1 MKLSALASNAFGA
14 PSVTG
19 NRHVD
24 MSLDVG
30 LVAAKI
36 FAMADI
42 VFPTMPGYRMPD
54 FKDFGPLAKVANAS
68 GETRLRAAT
77 ELAGYRADISDA
89 VLRGSLCTG
98 ASAAELVAI
107 ATGLVRNAAAAPLIA
122 ATPAGPLGA
131 GAYVASLVSMALND
145 AFGVLQ
151 QLEKDLGMLAAGLNE
166 ATAAAA
172 ARVMPGPGALGDAA
186 QQELQR
192 LAAALPE
199 PAQKVVAASLPS
211 APTPAATVPA
221 PAPPE
226 VAPAAAPPPE
236 PTPSPAQEGSSIG
249 AAAVEA
255 AKSQLG
261 TPYVWSGAAPG
272 GFDCS
277 GLTSWAYQQAGLDI
291 PRVAADQ
298 TVGRQV
304 SYEELQPGDLV
315 LWSGHAAMY
324 AGDGMMIEAGDPV
337 QMNPVRTENIG
348 MTFHGFWR
356 PTG

>member
-1 MKLSALASNAFGA
+1 MKLSTLASNAFGA

-42 VFPTMPGYRMPD
+42 VFPTLPGYRMPD

-68 GETRLRAAT
+68 GETRLRAAA

-98 ASAAELVAI
+98 TSAAELVAI
-107 ATGLVRNAAAAPLIA
+107 ATGLMRNAAAAPLIA

-131 GAYVASLVSMALND
+131 GAYVAGLTSMALND
-145 AFGVLQ
+145 AYGVLQ
-151 QLEKDLGMLAAGLNE
+151 QLEKDLGVLAAGLNE

-192 LAAALPE
+192 FAAALPE
-199 PAQKVVAASLPS
+199 PAQKVVAASLPA
-211 APTPAATVPA
+211 APTPAATVLA
-221 PAPPE
+221 PEPPE

-236 PTPSPAQEGSSIG
+236 PTPSPSQEGSSMG

-261 TPYVWSGAAPG
+261 TPYVWGGAAPG

-277 GLTSWAYQQAGLDI
+277 GLTSWAYKQAGLDL

-298 TVGRQV
+298 AVGRQV

-324 AGDGMMIEAGDPV
+324 AGNGMMIEAGDPV